1 MNKCKI
7 VNIKLHKPIKKSK
20 FISTNSN
27 SFIHNTKLLLSN
39 NTSRNSS
46 FSHTQLNTDNSFS
59 KLLRKKA
66 VINNL
71 QQRIKIILAQVE
83 NEKPKEKEQSFS
95 KKNKERK
102 NKVSIRLKDPNFY
115 SSDKRFKVT
124 HGLISRNKNKKKFVI
139 NDHFKQLGSLTK
151 WNSVNS
157 KMIKS
162 YEKKTENDLTSN
174 NHFIEPTQM
183 NNAVIRDFGFKS
195 QVIDNSKKNLALTDD
210 FIDRR
215 REKFK
220 QRTSIIGVAFD
231 KIKNNEFGAVDLA
244 YNSNILSQIQDPYPD
259 PLLLNGST
267 ERLYLST
274 KLSHIEK
281 INKKIVDTSK
291 TFANLLFQMNHE
303 EYQKMNVAHCAFS
316 EPIINYNNLERGIK
330 VHYIRKNKVELDNE
344 EIVTRERF
352 KKIKSETDEEIS
364 YLMRNTGVPHF
375 VKKKFKEKTLR
386 KYREVSGDYMGY
398 PV

>member
-1 MNKCKI
+1 MNKFKI
-7 VNIKLHKPIKKSK
+7 VNIKLQKPISKSK

-46 FSHTQLNTDNSFS
+46 FSRTQLSTDNSFS
-59 KLLRKKA
+59 KLLKKKA

-83 NEKPKEKEQSFS
+83 NEKPKGIEHSFA
-95 KKNKERK
+95 KKKERK

-115 SSDKRFKVT
+115 SNDKRFKVT
-124 HGLISRNKNKKKFVI
+124 HGFISRNKKKKQSVI
-139 NDHFKQLGSLTK
+139 NDHFKQLGSSTK

-162 YEKKTENDLTSN
+162 YEKKTTNELISN

-210 FIDRR
+210 FLDRR

-244 YNSNILSQIQDPYPD
+244 YNSNILSQVQDPYPD
-259 PLLLNGST
+259 PLLLNRSS

-274 KLSHIEK
+274 KLSHMEK
-281 INKKIVDTSK
+281 INKKIVNTSK

-303 EYQKMNVAHCAFS
+303 EYQKMDNEHCAFS

-364 YLMRNTGVPHF
+364 YLMKNTGVPHF

-386 KYREVSGDYMGY
+386 KYREVSGDYMGF

>member
-1 MNKCKI
+1 MNKFKI
-7 VNIKLHKPIKKSK
+7 VNIKLHKPIQKPK
-20 FISTNSN
+20 FISNNN
-27 SFIHNTKLLLSN
+27 SFIHNTRLLLSN
-39 NTSRNSS
+39 SSRNSS
-46 FSHTQLNTDNSFS
+46 FSHTQLSTDNSYR

-83 NEKPKEKEQSFS
+83 NEKENQSNHSFQKKKEK
-95 KKNKERK
+95 KIVPVK
-102 NKVSIRLKDPNFY
+102 LKDPNFY
-115 SSDKRFKVT
+115 SNDKRFKVN
-124 HGLISRNKNKKKFVI
+124 HGLINKKRKKKPSVI
-139 NDHFKQLGSLTK
+139 TEHFKQLGALSK

-157 KMIKS
+157 KMLES
-162 YEKKTENDLTSN
+162 YEKKTENEQYSN

-183 NNAVIRDFGFKS
+183 NNAVIRDFGFKN
-195 QVIDNSKKNLALTDD
+195 QAIDNSKKNLALTDD

-215 REKFK
+215 KQKFK

-231 KIKNNEFGAVDLA
+231 KIKNNELGAIDFA
-244 YNSNILSQIQDPYPD
+244 YNSNILSQIKDTGTNS
-259 PLLLNGST
+259 LLLNRSS
-267 ERLYLST
+267 ERIYLST
-274 KLSHIEK
+274 KLSHREK
-281 INKKIVDTSK
+281 IDKKILDTSK
-291 TFANLLFQMNHE
+291 TFANLLFQLNHE
-303 EYQKMNVAHCAFS
+303 EYQKMNNTHSGFS
-316 EPIINYNNLERGIK
+316 EPLINYNNLDRGIK

-364 YLMRNTGVPHF
+364 YLMKNTGVPHF

-386 KYREVSGDYMGY
+386 KYREVSGDYMGF